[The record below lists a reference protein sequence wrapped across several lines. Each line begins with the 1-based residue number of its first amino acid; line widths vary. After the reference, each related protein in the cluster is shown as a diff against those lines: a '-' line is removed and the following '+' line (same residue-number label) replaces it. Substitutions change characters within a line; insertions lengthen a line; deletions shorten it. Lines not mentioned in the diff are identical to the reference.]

1 MRTDVDQRTAALLCL
16 IREYA
21 PGRNATAAEV
31 CSLCIVNIA
40 KNAGIDNLLSNLVL
54 RGSDD
59 TDSRSSASC
68 RFCLFASSIF
78 LASAG

>member
-16 IREYA
+16 IREHA

-40 KNAGIDNLLSNLVL
+40 K
-54 RGSDD
+54 
-59 TDSRSSASC
+59 SAESTT
-68 RFCLFASSIF
+68 F
-78 LASAG
+78 LATWFSGKWRY